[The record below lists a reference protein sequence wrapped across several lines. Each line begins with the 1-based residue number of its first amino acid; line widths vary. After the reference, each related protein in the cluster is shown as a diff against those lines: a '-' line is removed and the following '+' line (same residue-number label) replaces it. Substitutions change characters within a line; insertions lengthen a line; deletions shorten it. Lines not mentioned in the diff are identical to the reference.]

1 MENFSQVLH
10 WSLKEKMG
18 NNYDNI
24 ILVIQFKIIIDF
36 LVGSGTYRK
45 KIKV

>member
-1 MENFSQVLH
+1 
-10 WSLKEKMG
+10 MG

-45 KIKV
+45 KIKVWLKYTQLVNNRKAQ